1 MTLTLGNNPEKD
13 ITGVVLAGGKSSR
26 YGSNKALVRIE
37 GIPLIE
43 RITAVMQ
50 SLFEQVFLITNTPE
64 EYAYLGF
71 PMYADLIKG
80 LGPLG
85 GIYTA
90 LTAISNGGGFFV
102 PCDMPFLNP
111 YLIRHM
117 VEIRENYDAVV
128 PKISEKTE
136 ALHALYCKACL
147 PAVKKLIDRR
157 EYQIF
162 RFFPEVSV
170 RYVEEAEIREFDSQ
184 LHSFLNINRPEEA
197 KEWIR

>member
-1 MTLTLGNNPEKD
+1 MTLTPGNNPEKD
-13 ITGVVLAGGKSSR
+13 ITGVILAGGKSSR

-43 RITAVMQ
+43 RVTAVMQ
-50 SLFEQVFLITNTPE
+50 SLFEHVFLITNTPE
-64 EYAYLGF
+64 AYAYLGF
-71 PMYADLIKG
+71 PMYEDLIKG

-90 LTAISNGGGFFV
+90 LTVISNGGGFFV

-117 VEIRENYDAVV
+117 VEIRGNYDAVV

-162 RFFPEVSV
+162 RFFPEISV
-170 RYVEEAEIREFDSQ
+170 RYVEEAEIREFDLQ
-184 LHSFLNINRPEEA
+184 LRSFLNINRPEEA
-197 KEWIR
+197 KEWIG

>member
-1 MTLTLGNNPEKD
+1 MLTTGNIPEKD
-13 ITGVVLAGGKSSR
+13 ITGVILAGGKSSR
-26 YGSNKALVRIE
+26 YGTNKALVRIE

-43 RITAVMQ
+43 RVATVMQ
-50 SLFEQVFLITNTPE
+50 SLFEHVFLITNTPD
-64 EYAYLGF
+64 EYAYLGLS
-71 PMYADLIKG
+71 MYEDLIKG

-90 LTAISNGGGFFV
+90 LTAISNSGGFFV
-102 PCDMPFLNP
+102 SCDMPFLNP
-111 YLIRHM
+111 YLIRYM

-128 PKISEKTE
+128 PKVSEKIE
-136 ALHALYCKACL
+136 ALHSLYSKRCL

-170 RYVEEAEIREFDSQ
+170 RYVEEDEIRGFDSQ
-184 LHSFLNINRPEEA
+184 LRSFLNINRPEEV
-197 KEWIR
+197 KELIS

>member
-1 MTLTLGNNPEKD
+1 MLTPGNIPEKD
-13 ITGVVLAGGKSSR
+13 ITGVILAGGKSSR

-43 RITAVMQ
+43 RVATVMQ
-50 SLFEQVFLITNTPE
+50 SLFEHVFLITNSPD

-71 PMYADLIKG
+71 SMYEDLIKG

-90 LTAISNGGGFFV
+90 LTAISNSGGFFV
-102 PCDMPFLNP
+102 SCDMPFLNP
-111 YLIRHM
+111 YLIQHM

-128 PKISEKTE
+128 PKISENIE
-136 ALHALYCKACL
+136 ALHAFYSNRCL

-162 RFFPEVSV
+162 RFFPKVSV
-170 RYVEEAEIREFDSQ
+170 RYVEEAEIRGFDSQ
-184 LHSFLNINRPEEA
+184 LRSFLNINRPEEA
-197 KEWIR
+197 KELIS

>member
-1 MTLTLGNNPEKD
+1 MLTPGNIPEKD
-13 ITGVVLAGGKSSR
+13 ITGVILAGGKSSR
-26 YGSNKALVRIE
+26 YGTNKALVKIE

-43 RITAVMQ
+43 RVATVMQ
-50 SLFEQVFLITNTPE
+50 SLFEHVFLITNSPD

-71 PMYADLIKG
+71 SMYEDLIKG

-90 LTAISNGGGFFV
+90 LTAISNSGGFFV
-102 PCDMPFLNP
+102 SCDMPFLNP

-117 VEIRENYDAVV
+117 MEIRENYDAVV
-128 PKISEKTE
+128 PRISENIE
-136 ALHALYCKACL
+136 ALHAFYSNRCL

-162 RFFPEVSV
+162 RFFPKVSV
-170 RYVEEAEIREFDSQ
+170 RYVEEAEIRGFDSQ
-184 LHSFLNINRPEEA
+184 LRSFSSHSYSKHCFLFS
-197 KEWIR
+197 

>member
-1 MTLTLGNNPEKD
+1 MLTPGNIPEKD
-13 ITGVVLAGGKSSR
+13 ITGVILAGGKSSR
-26 YGSNKALVRIE
+26 YGSNKALVKIE

-43 RITAVMQ
+43 RVATVMQ
-50 SLFEQVFLITNTPE
+50 SLFEHVFLITNTPD

-71 PMYADLIKG
+71 PMYEDLIKG

-90 LTAISNGGGFFV
+90 MTAIPNSGGFFV

-128 PKISEKTE
+128 PRISGNIE
-136 ALHALYCKACL
+136 ALHAFYSNRCL

-170 RYVEEAEIREFDSQ
+170 RYVEEAEIRGFDSQ
-184 LHSFLNINRPEEA
+184 LRSLLNINWPEEA
-197 KEWIR
+197 KELIS